1 MIRGANDVDEFAA
14 MMNATG
20 REAHIE
26 QLSLEPFRADVWLAD
41 FGALHVSFCQ
51 FGGPMHHPG
60 VKCQHFL
67 HFDTLLAVG
76 PGPNRIHGHA
86 ADGQQLFSF
95 DPQRA
100 SDTILSAGSLI
111 GNVLVS
117 QDVFFATCQAMRRD
131 DQIGRAHV

>member
-1 MIRGANDVDEFAA
+1 
-14 MMNATG
+14 
-20 REAHIE
+20 
-26 QLSLEPFRADVWLAD
+26 LAD

-51 FGGPMHHPG
+51 FGGSMHHTG
-60 VKCQHFL
+60 VKRQHFL

-86 ADGQQLFSF
+86 VDGQQLFSF

-111 GNVLVS
+111 GDVLVS

-131 DQIGRAHV
+131 DLNAQCLRSDIVYLPSSLSTYQHYLRERCRRR